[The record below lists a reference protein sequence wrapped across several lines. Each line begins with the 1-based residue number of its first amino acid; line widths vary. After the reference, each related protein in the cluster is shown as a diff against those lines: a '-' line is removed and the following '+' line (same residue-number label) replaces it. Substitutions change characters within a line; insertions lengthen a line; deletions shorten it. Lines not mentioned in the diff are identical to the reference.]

1 MLGGLGPRGMV
12 VADGGY
18 GCVAVGDGRREGR
31 AVPSDNH
38 DLTSSV
44 TNMSGSPRL
53 ARAPSVSSLTPL
65 PQSLCRIFLTMVAWF
80 DVHWTHLVDT
90 TRAMGDLDRWSTQL
104 ETWYEAIKGITG
116 QLDEGYFGK
125 ICTFVRTFEK
135 KECID
140 HVLCIR
146 CRYYACEWCVQVY

>member
-1 MLGGLGPRGMV
+1 MGGMV
-12 VADGGY
+12 VLLWVMVEEKGERCHPTTMILRVVLLICLVLHASLAPPL
-18 GCVAVGDGRREGR
+18 C
-31 AVPSDNH
+31 
-38 DLTSSV
+38 
-44 TNMSGSPRL
+44 RL
-53 ARAPSVSSLTPL
+53 SPL

-146 CRYYACEWCVQVY
+146 CCYYACEWCVQVY